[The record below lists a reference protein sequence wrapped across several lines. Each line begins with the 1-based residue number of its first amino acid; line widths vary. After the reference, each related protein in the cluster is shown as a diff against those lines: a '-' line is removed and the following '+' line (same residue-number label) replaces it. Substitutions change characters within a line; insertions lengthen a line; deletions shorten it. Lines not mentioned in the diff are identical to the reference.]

1 MGQPNVEALTRT
13 GDLLHRTRVLVCIG
27 GLWIAPPWLAAV
39 LILRPAFLYDLL
51 LGLAALTLAPLPALL
66 ILRRREALR
75 GAESAA
81 LREQLEQLKLQLDT
95 LRYRTARL
103 GAELSAADHQAR
115 LSHQLTIL
123 GQFTAGFLHEFN
135 NPLAILTNRVEI
147 LLDER
152 KQDAALC
159 ADLEQLLK
167 EARYMGKI
175 AATLLPALRRQRGEE
190 TFTPCI
196 PVEVL
201 RDVLASVQPSA
212 EKQGTR
218 IVLEAA
224 DTPQVDLPEHVLG
237 EVVRSLVSNALQ
249 ALGSKGGGLVWLRLD
264 EYHAAGAKVVLRV
277 EDNGPGV
284 PESLR
289 NHLFEP
295 FVSRA
300 ISRERLGLGLF
311 LAASL
316 LNTYDGALRYET
328 REEGGA
334 SFIIEMPPARFTKG
348 QPYHWFLKGVS

>member
-1 MGQPNVEALTRT
+1 MSQPEKVTPVRT
-13 GDLLHRTRVLVCIG
+13 CGLLRRTRVLVWIG
-27 GLWIAPPWLAAV
+27 GLWIAPLCLAVV
-39 LILRPAFLYDLL
+39 LILRPAFLYDVL
-51 LGLAALTLAPLPALL
+51 LGLTGLALAPLPALL
-66 ILRRREALR
+66 MLRRREAVH

-81 LREQLEQLKLQLDT
+81 LREQVEQVKLQLDT

-103 GAELSAADHQAR
+103 GAELSAADEQAR

-135 NPLAILTNRVEI
+135 NPLAILTNRIEI

-152 KQDAALC
+152 KEDAALC
-159 ADLEQLLK
+159 SDLEQLLK

-196 PVEVL
+196 PAEVL
-201 RDVLASVQPSA
+201 REVIASVGSSA
-212 EKQGTR
+212 EKQGIQ

-224 DTPQVDLPEHVLG
+224 DTPQVNLPEHVLG
-237 EVVRSLVSNALQ
+237 EVVRALVSNALQ
-249 ALGSKGGGLVWLRLD
+249 ALGNKNGGAIWLRLE

-284 PESLR
+284 PESVR
-289 NHLFEP
+289 SHLFEP

-316 LNTYDGALRYET
+316 LNTYDGVLRYEP
-328 REEGGA
+328 RDGGGA